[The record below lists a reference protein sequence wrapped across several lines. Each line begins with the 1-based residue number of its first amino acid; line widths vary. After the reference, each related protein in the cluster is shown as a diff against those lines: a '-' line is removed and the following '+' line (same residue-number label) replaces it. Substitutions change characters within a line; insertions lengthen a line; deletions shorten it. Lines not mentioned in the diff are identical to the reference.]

1 MARSSTVGPSSA
13 DPCMRPANRRL
24 TLLRV
29 EAADAVDSESDEAL
43 MVRLMD
49 GSLSAF
55 DSLYARHAGRIHT
68 FIDRFTGDAE
78 AADDLTQEVFLKVY
92 RNPRLFDP
100 RGRFLTWVYAVA
112 RNACIDFLRLK
123 RLPTVPIAGGGSD
136 DDAGFYDPPTVA
148 HEGPEAHALD
158 GEMQQRV
165 QALSAK
171 LSRKLREVF
180 VLCAVQGLSY
190 EDAAQIIGC
199 PVKTVSSRLS
209 RARERFLKEFRRY
222 LDGDR
227 PAAASH

>member
-1 MARSSTVGPSSA
+1 
-13 DPCMRPANRRL
+13 MRTAYSPL
-24 TLLRV
+24 TIVR
-29 EAADAVDSESDEAL
+29 ADASHGADQESDEAL

-49 GSLSAF
+49 GSMEAF
-55 DSLYARHAGRIHT
+55 DLLFSRHASRIHS

-100 RGRFLTWVYAVA
+100 RGRFLTWIYAVA

-123 RLPTVPIAGGGSD
+123 RLPTVPTHGGGDED
-136 DDAGFYDPPTVA
+136 DPGYDPAAVA
-148 HEGPEAHALD
+148 HQGPEARALD
-158 GEMQQRV
+158 AEMQEQV
-165 QALSAK
+165 QSLTAR

-180 VLCAVQGLSY
+180 VLCALQGLSY
-190 EDAAQIIGC
+190 EEAAQVIGC

-209 RARERFLKEFRRY
+209 RARERFLREFRRY

-227 PAAASH
+227 PTAAAAE

>member
-1 MARSSTVGPSSA
+1 MSSST
-13 DPCMRPANRRL
+13 PARWS
-24 TLLRV
+24 LLRLD
-29 EAADAVDSESDEAL
+29 AAPEHVDAESDEAL
-43 MVRLMD
+43 MVRLME
-49 GSLSAF
+49 GSGEAF
-55 DSLYARHAGRIHT
+55 DSLYARHSGRIHA

-100 RGRFLTWVYAVA
+100 RGRFLTWIYAVA

-123 RLPTVPIAGGGSD
+123 KLPTVPISGGGGD
-136 DDAGFYDPPTVA
+136 DDPGCDPPSVA
-148 HEGPEAHALD
+148 HEGPEARALD
-158 GEMQQRV
+158 AEMQEQV
-165 QALSAK
+165 DALSAK

-190 EDAAQIIGC
+190 EDAAEIIGC

-227 PAAASH
+227 PEAAAE